1 MNAKWACLRSQRAVV
16 RQEVLKEP
24 GESIEEYV
32 RRRVVGAK
40 TRELYTKIATPLV
53 TIIRKAKVTRTVV
66 VMADAA
72 VLVQVD
78 SCLRLAALPKIQ
90 VKDVHP
96 PPLGRV
102 ARPLQS
108 WVL

>member
-1 MNAKWACLRSQRAVV
+1 M
-16 RQEVLKEP
+16 LKES
-24 GESIEEYV
+24 GESIEEYA

-53 TIIRKAKVTRTVV
+53 TMIRKAKVTRTDVA
-66 VMADAA
+66 MADAA

-78 SCLRLAALPKIQ
+78 SYLTLAALPKIQ
-90 VKDVHP
+90 VKDAHP
-96 PPLGRV
+96 PSLGRV

-108 WVL
+108 